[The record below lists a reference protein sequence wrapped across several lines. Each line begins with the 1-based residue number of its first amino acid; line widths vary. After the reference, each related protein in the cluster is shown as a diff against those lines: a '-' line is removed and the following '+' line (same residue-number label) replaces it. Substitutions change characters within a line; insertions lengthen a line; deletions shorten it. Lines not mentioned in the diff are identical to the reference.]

1 MNTITLTSGATATVN
16 YFGGKEQRLLT
27 QQNGKPFA
35 VRLNEMIASFVDE
48 VGGVKLS
55 TLKSSTKPED
65 DELGK
70 FFDKVFASDKKQLL
84 TAGWLC
90 TYQHDPV
97 YVHSYEYKTV
107 DGATKTHEETVDLS
121 DGFPTFRMKQFDEKL
136 IKGLGLSE
144 LRKRQHE
151 IREAAADLN
160 ITDYRST
167 PDDGLFMEF
176 TVPVVDKVFKDNQ
189 RCRIMMLNGL
199 SDRLMSGMQ
208 KEALSSHSVLIARR
222 LQYQSGTSWVTAQ
235 VRELDLMHQANIEYI
250 RLMVRIFEGRVDTEL
265 QFEKPKD
272 DVTYQEDKN
281 KVIDLL
287 GEPGFFFPSGT
298 I

>member
-1 MNTITLTSGATATVN
+1 
-16 YFGGKEQRLLT
+16 
-27 QQNGKPFA
+27 
-35 VRLNEMIASFVDE
+35 
-48 VGGVKLS
+48 
-55 TLKSSTKPED
+55 
-65 DELGK
+65 
-70 FFDKVFASDKKQLL
+70 
-84 TAGWLC
+84 
-90 TYQHDPV
+90 
-97 YVHSYEYKTV
+97 
-107 DGATKTHEETVDLS
+107 
-121 DGFPTFRMKQFDEKL
+121 
-136 IKGLGLSE
+136 
-144 LRKRQHE
+144 
-151 IREAAADLN
+151 
-160 ITDYRST
+160 
-167 PDDGLFMEF
+167 
-176 TVPVVDKVFKDNQ
+176 
-189 RCRIMMLNGL
+189 MMLNGL

-222 LQYQSGTSWVTAQ
+222 LQYQSGTSWITAQ